1 MNTEKKHLYFV
12 PGLAANP
19 SIFDFINLPED
30 QYELHFLEW
39 LIPVKQTE
47 SIEDYAK
54 RMCQN
59 INHDDFILIGVSFGG
74 VMVQEMKKIC
84 QPKKTILISSI
95 KSKNEMPVSM
105 RFSQKT
111 KAHKLIPTKAFSKIE
126 KYEKFAFGNMLKGKV
141 KLYKKYL
148 SMNDELYIPWAIDT
162 IVNWRQ
168 DTPCKDIIH
177 IHGTKDYVFPI
188 ENINN
193 CIKITGGTHAMIL
206 NRAKEISN
214 ILLEHL

>member
-1 MNTEKKHLYFV
+1 MNTAKKHLYFV

-19 SIFDFINLPED
+19 SIFDFISLPKE
-30 QYELHFLEW
+30 QYELHFIEW
-39 LIPVKQTE
+39 LIPESQTE
-47 SIEDYAK
+47 SIEGYAK

-59 INHDDFILIGVSFGG
+59 ITHDDFILIGVSFGG

-95 KSKNEMPVSM
+95 KSKNEMPTSM
-105 RFSQKT
+105 RFAQKT
-111 KAHKLIPTKAFSKIE
+111 KAHKLIPTKAFSNIE

-141 KLYKKYL
+141 ELYKKYL

-162 IVNWRQ
+162 IVNWKQ
-168 DTPCKDIIH
+168 ETVDEEIIH
-177 IHGTKDYVFPI
+177 IHGTKDFVFPI

-193 CIKITGGTHAMIL
+193 CIKVTGGTHAMIL
-206 NRAKEISN
+206 TRAKEISN
-214 ILLEHL
+214 ILIEHL